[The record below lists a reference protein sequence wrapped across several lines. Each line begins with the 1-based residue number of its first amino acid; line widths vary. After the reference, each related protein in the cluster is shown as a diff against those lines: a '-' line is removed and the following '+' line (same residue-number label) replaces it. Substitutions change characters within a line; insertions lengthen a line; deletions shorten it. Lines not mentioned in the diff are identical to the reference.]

1 MCKTCLETEND
12 NNTIILC
19 SIQFNVYKQRF
30 IWMYGH
36 VVWFGLVEEVL
47 KLCKFGL
54 KKGIYERH
62 ASDQKRL
69 KSELNFLFKGLAYK

>member
-1 MCKTCLETEND
+1 
-12 NNTIILC
+12 
-19 SIQFNVYKQRF
+19 
-30 IWMYGH
+30 MYGH